1 MVAPPYTANTRTP
14 FPKREPIP
22 AVQKRASIARR
33 RKRRPMWFLQQSPTP
48 IHTLDQSYRPI
59 TSMLQEPYREYY
71 GRELHREE

>member
-1 MVAPPYTANTRTP
+1 
-14 FPKREPIP
+14 
-22 AVQKRASIARR
+22 
-33 RKRRPMWFLQQSPTP
+33 MWFLQQSPTP